1 MLLAMY
7 AHMCLASLRQAF
19 KHLAKCYGLAWLFS
33 PRTFS
38 SRKSLPPCLTPC
50 SEYFRIEELVGR
62 GWPLNL
68 RLRLNQ
74 APVVCKRPSAADVMI
89 AKMQY
94 PQLFP

>member
-1 MLLAMY
+1 MPPFLAP
-7 AHMCLASLRQAF
+7 F
-19 KHLAKCYGLAWLFS
+19 
-33 PRTFS
+33 
-38 SRKSLPPCLTPC
+38 

-74 APVVCKRPSAADVMI
+74 APVACKRPSVADVMI